1 MFVHTLLLF
10 ISYLCIIF
18 VDEQK
23 YNTMKTKV
31 LLKSFA
37 FCLVAI
43 CSVCANAQISTNEL
57 PPSFSSSLFSTRSSD
72 VINLP
77 VPDVAE
83 ALHED
88 SLFADADIPYRVG
101 LPLAVSYNLQN
112 SGHWQVLGDSV
123 RVWRLQLHAAGAKAM
138 TVSYDKFWIPEG
150 AKFFVYNADKTF
162 CIGAFTSF
170 NNKGMRESPVD
181 FATGFVAGDNI
192 VLEYYEP
199 IEAETGGISV
209 ERVIYVY
216 KNVLAAQSNV
226 MHGVTPGTS
235 MSCNVNINC
244 PEGDDWQKE
253 KRAVAAIYDGIGAL
267 CTGALI
273 NNTGNKDY
281 FLSADHCFSSRYDAQ
296 GANQMNQLIFYWN
309 YESPDCSNTYIYNP
323 PSSAGA
329 KLVANNSHS
338 DFALLELTE
347 SVKNV
352 NGYMPYYLGWTRS
365 NVAAA
370 NAVGIHHPRG
380 DIKKISVE
388 NNAVTSYDRI
398 QNWVDGN
405 GNIISTTQKNT
416 HWKVVFDVGTTEG
429 GSSGSPLMNQNHL
442 VVGQLHGGD
451 SGCAPITKYYGRF
464 DVSWDYGGVATRRLK
479 DWLDPGNTGIMQ
491 ITGRGMKIVGSEY
504 VCDNAVYSIESLP
517 NNLAVVWE
525 CNSIDLTLLANS
537 PYANQCTVENSGNRN
552 LNAVLTAKIKYD
564 GNIIATLTKTI
575 IASYG
580 SLSGYYRQESCIFY
594 NVSHPAISTTDIN
607 RQTANFVHQGCMV
620 YLTLYGINSR
630 RVYHSGMTPD
640 VWYYNGST
648 QIQFQLPLG
657 SGGIPFYVE
666 IGDDGSCN
674 KRRFLFFSVSNN
686 GNISSK
692 SLKIVSSGA
701 QKDITIISEQ
711 RERVQDIV
719 NWNLEIYDTSYGNK
733 VCDVKNLINTTYQ
746 LNTSGWIPGLYV
758 VRAVI
763 GDEVL
768 TEKITVGK

>member
-1 MFVHTLLLF
+1 
-10 ISYLCIIF
+10 
-18 VDEQK
+18 
-23 YNTMKTKV
+23 MKTKA

-37 FCLVAI
+37 LCLIAI
-43 CSVCANAQISTNEL
+43 FTVSAHAQISTNEL
-57 PPSFSSSLFSTRSSD
+57 PPSFSSSLFSIRSGD

-77 VPDVAE
+77 IPDVAE

-101 LPLAVSYNLQN
+101 LPLAVSYNLHN
-112 SGHWQVLGDSV
+112 SGHWQSVGDSM
-123 RVWRLQLHAAGAKAM
+123 RVWRLQLHASGAKAM

-170 NNKGMRESPVD
+170 NNKGTRENPVD
-181 FATGFVAGDNI
+181 FATGFVAGEDI

-199 IEAETGGISV
+199 IGVETGIVSV

-216 KNVLAAQSNV
+216 KNVLATQSNV
-226 MHGVTPGTS
+226 MSGVLPGIS

-244 PEGDDWQKE
+244 SEGASWQKG
-253 KRAVAAIYDGIGAL
+253 KRAVAAIYNGNGAL

-273 NNTGNKDY
+273 NNTENKDY
-281 FLSADHCFSSRYDAQ
+281 FLSADHCFSNRYDAQ

-352 NGYMPYYLGWTRS
+352 TGYMPYYLGWTRS
-365 NVAAA
+365 NIAAT

-388 NNAVTSYDRI
+388 NDAVTSYGKS
-398 QNWVDGN
+398 QNWVDKN

-451 SGCAPITKYYGRF
+451 FGCAPITKYYGRF
-464 DVSWDYGGVATRRLK
+464 DVSWNYGSVATRRLK
-479 DWLDPGNTGIMQ
+479 DWLDPDNTGMAQLEARDLSPIINGPSFINANSAYFSISNMPRNARVKNWSLSNMPS
-491 ITGRGMKIVGSEY
+491 GHLGVGAHS
-504 VCDNAVYSIESLP
+504 D
-517 NNLAVVWE
+517 
-525 CNSIDLTLLANS
+525 NSILYYQKYVTDHYDTKLTAEIILSDSTTMFISKDISVEQQDGQIMGNLDGTPIISYSQSRYVTSRASHTLVLNISRGLRINLDTSTGSASEANYSYDSKNRILYFSLAPITTGAPFRFKVS
-537 PYANQCTVENSGNRN
+537 GENSCYNDKVIIFFVINSYLMNISDISETIKEISLVSDLKERSHVVSNWNIEVYNTSYAAKVLDIRN
-552 LNAVLTAKIKYD
+552 LKA
-564 GNIIATLTKTI
+564 
-575 IASYG
+575 
-580 SLSGYYRQESCIFY
+580 F
-594 NVSHPAISTTDIN
+594 
-607 RQTANFVHQGCMV
+607 
-620 YLTLYGINSR
+620 
-630 RVYHSGMTPD
+630 
-640 VWYYNGST
+640 
-648 QIQFQLPLG
+648 
-657 SGGIPFYVE
+657 
-666 IGDDGSCN
+666 
-674 KRRFLFFSVSNN
+674 
-686 GNISSK
+686 
-692 SLKIVSSGA
+692 
-701 QKDITIISEQ
+701 
-711 RERVQDIV
+711 
-719 NWNLEIYDTSYGNK
+719 
-733 VCDVKNLINTTYQ
+733 TYQ
-746 LNTSGWIPGLYV
+746 LNTSGWAPGIYV

-763 GDEVL
+763 DGEVF

>member
-1 MFVHTLLLF
+1 
-10 ISYLCIIF
+10 
-18 VDEQK
+18 
-23 YNTMKTKV
+23 MKTKA

-37 FCLVAI
+37 FCLIAI

-138 TVSYDKFWIPEG
+138 TVSYDKFWIPAG

-199 IEAETGGISV
+199 IGAEIGVISV

-235 MSCNVNINC
+235 MSCNVNLNC

-451 SGCAPITKYYGRF
+451 SGCAPVTKYYGRF
-464 DVSWDYGGVATRRLK
+464 DVSWDYGSVAARRLK
-479 DWLDPGNTGIMQ
+479 DWLDPDNTGVIQLEARDLSPIINGPSFINENSAYFTISNMPQ
-491 ITGRGMKIVGSEY
+491 NARVKKWSLSNMPSGHLGVGAHS
-504 VCDNAVYSIESLP
+504 D
-517 NNLAVVWE
+517 
-525 CNSIDLTLLANS
+525 NSILYYQKYVTDHYDTQLIAEIILSDSTTIFASKDISVERQDGQIMGSLDGTPIISYSQSRYVASRAFHTLVLKISRGLQIDLDTSTGSSSEANYSYDSKNRILYFSLAPITTGAPFRFKIS
-537 PYANQCTVENSGNRN
+537 GENSCYNDRVIIFFVINSYLMNISDISETIKEISLVSN
-552 LNAVLTAKIKYD
+552 LKERSHVVPNWNMEV
-564 GNIIATLTKTI
+564 
-575 IASYG
+575 
-580 SLSGYYRQESCIFY
+580 Y
-594 NVSHPAISTTDIN
+594 NVSYAT
-607 RQTANFVHQGCMV
+607 
-620 YLTLYGINSR
+620 
-630 RVYHSGMTPD
+630 
-640 VWYYNGST
+640 
-648 QIQFQLPLG
+648 
-657 SGGIPFYVE
+657 
-666 IGDDGSCN
+666 
-674 KRRFLFFSVSNN
+674 
-686 GNISSK
+686 
-692 SLKIVSSGA
+692 
-701 QKDITIISEQ
+701 
-711 RERVQDIV
+711 
-719 NWNLEIYDTSYGNK
+719 K
-733 VCDVKNLINTTYQ
+733 VLDVKNLKTFTYQ
-746 LNTSGWIPGLYV
+746 LNTLGWEPGIYL

-763 GDEVL
+763 GNDVL

>member
-1 MFVHTLLLF
+1 
-10 ISYLCIIF
+10 
-18 VDEQK
+18 
-23 YNTMKTKV
+23 MKTKV

-88 SLFADADIPYRVG
+88 SLFADANIPYRVG

-123 RVWRLQLHAAGAKAM
+123 RVWCLQLHAAGAKAM
-138 TVSYDKFWIPEG
+138 TVSYDKFWIPAG

-199 IEAETGGISV
+199 IGAETGVISV

-338 DFALLELTE
+338 DFALLELME
-347 SVKNV
+347 SVKDV

-491 ITGRGMKIVGSEY
+491 IAGRGMKIVGSEY

-525 CNSIDLTLLANS
+525 CNSTDLTLLANS

-733 VCDVKNLINTTYQ
+733 VCDVKNLVNTTYQ
-746 LNTSGWIPGLYV
+746 LNTSGWTPGLYV

>member
-1 MFVHTLLLF
+1 
-10 ISYLCIIF
+10 
-18 VDEQK
+18 
-23 YNTMKTKV
+23 MKTKA

-37 FCLVAI
+37 LCLIAI
-43 CSVCANAQISTNEL
+43 FTVSAHAQISTNEL
-57 PPSFSSSLFSTRSSD
+57 PPSFSSSLFSIRSGD

-77 VPDVAE
+77 IPDVAE

-101 LPLAVSYNLQN
+101 LPLAVSYNLHN
-112 SGHWQVLGDSV
+112 SGHWQSVGDSM
-123 RVWRLQLHAAGAKAM
+123 RVWRLQLHASGAKAM

-170 NNKGMRESPVD
+170 NNKGTRENPVD
-181 FATGFVAGDNI
+181 FATGFVAGEDI

-199 IEAETGGISV
+199 IGVETGIVSV

-216 KNVLAAQSNV
+216 KNVLATQSNV
-226 MHGVTPGTS
+226 MSGVLPGIS

-244 PEGDDWQKE
+244 SEGASWQKE
-253 KRAVAAIYDGIGAL
+253 KRAVAAIYNGNGAL

-273 NNTGNKDY
+273 NNTENKDY
-281 FLSADHCFSSRYDAQ
+281 FLSADHCFYGRYDAQ

-352 NGYMPYYLGWTRS
+352 TGYMPYYLGWTRS
-365 NVAAA
+365 NIAAT

-388 NNAVTSYDRI
+388 NDAVTSYGKS
-398 QNWVDGN
+398 QNWVDKN

-451 SGCAPITKYYGRF
+451 FGCAPITKYYGRF
-464 DVSWDYGGVATRRLK
+464 DVSWNYGSVATRRLK
-479 DWLDPGNTGIMQ
+479 DWLDPDNTGMAQLEARDLSPIINGPSFINANSAYFSISNMPRNARVKNWSLSNMPS
-491 ITGRGMKIVGSEY
+491 GHLGVGAHS
-504 VCDNAVYSIESLP
+504 D
-517 NNLAVVWE
+517 
-525 CNSIDLTLLANS
+525 NSILYYQKYVTDHYDTKLTAEIILSDSTTMFISKDISVEQQDGQIMGNLDGTPIISYSQSRYVTSRASHTLVLNISRGLRINLDTSTGSASEANYSYDSKNRILYFSLAPITTGAPFRFKVS
-537 PYANQCTVENSGNRN
+537 GENSCYNDKVIIFFVINSYLMNISDISETIKEISLVSDLKERSHVVSNWNIEVYNTSYAAKVLDIRN
-552 LNAVLTAKIKYD
+552 LKA
-564 GNIIATLTKTI
+564 
-575 IASYG
+575 
-580 SLSGYYRQESCIFY
+580 F
-594 NVSHPAISTTDIN
+594 
-607 RQTANFVHQGCMV
+607 
-620 YLTLYGINSR
+620 
-630 RVYHSGMTPD
+630 
-640 VWYYNGST
+640 
-648 QIQFQLPLG
+648 
-657 SGGIPFYVE
+657 
-666 IGDDGSCN
+666 
-674 KRRFLFFSVSNN
+674 
-686 GNISSK
+686 
-692 SLKIVSSGA
+692 
-701 QKDITIISEQ
+701 
-711 RERVQDIV
+711 
-719 NWNLEIYDTSYGNK
+719 
-733 VCDVKNLINTTYQ
+733 TYQ
-746 LNTSGWIPGLYV
+746 LNTSGWAPGIYV

-763 GDEVL
+763 DGEVF

>member
-1 MFVHTLLLF
+1 
-10 ISYLCIIF
+10 
-18 VDEQK
+18 
-23 YNTMKTKV
+23 MKTKA

-37 FCLVAI
+37 FCLIAI

-199 IEAETGGISV
+199 IGAETGVISV

-338 DFALLELTE
+338 DFALLELME
-347 SVKNV
+347 SVKDV

-365 NVAAA
+365 SVAAA

-380 DIKKISVE
+380 DIKKISIE
-388 NNAVTSYDRI
+388 NDAVVSYNSSL
-398 QNWVDGN
+398 NWTDG
-405 GNIISTTQKNT
+405 TTTAKNT
-416 HWKVVFDVGTTEG
+416 HWRVGFDIGTAEG

-442 VVGQLHGGD
+442 VIGQLHGGD

-464 DVSWDYGGVATRRLK
+464 DVSWDHGSVATRRLK
-479 DWLDPGNTGIMQ
+479 DWLDSNNTGITQ
-491 ITGRGMKIVGSEY
+491 LDARDLALEIIGAEY
-504 VCDNAVYSIESLP
+504 VCGNTVYYVQNLPINATVMWESSSSSFILQP
-517 NNLAVVWE
+517 NFPLV
-525 CNSIDLTLLANS
+525 
-537 PYANQCTVENSGNRN
+537 NQCTVTSETS
-552 LNAVLTAKIKYD
+552 ALTSTTLKAMIIQNGD
-564 GNIIATLTKTI
+564 TIATVTKTI
-575 IASYG
+575 AIVSI
-580 SLSGYYRQESCIFY
+580 SLSGYYTQEACTFY
-594 NVSHPAISTTDIN
+594 NVSHPVIPVTGIRKAEPM
-607 RQTANFVHQGCMV
+607 FVHQGCTV
-620 YLTLYGINSR
+620 HLTLYGNKGRKITYE
-630 RVYHSGMTPD
+630 VDGFTPLY
-640 VWYYNGST
+640 WYYNGDMSVE
-648 QIQFQLPLG
+648 FQLPYL
-657 SGGIPFYVE
+657 SGGIPFRVKIDREGACSPVYL
-666 IGDDGSCN
+666 
-674 KRRFLFFSVSNN
+674 LFFSLS
-686 GNISSK
+686 GNANIGSYSLKVTTLSEYTKQISLISTQSK
-692 SLKIVSSGA
+692 SSCSAL
-701 QKDITIISEQ
+701 DWTIEAY
-711 RERVQDIV
+711 
-719 NWNLEIYDTSYGNK
+719 NTSYGTK
-733 VCDVKNLINTTYQ
+733 VLGVKKLVDSNYQ
-746 LNTSGWIPGLYV
+746 LNTSGWTPGIYV
-758 VRAVI
+758 IRVVAGTEI
-763 GDEVL
+763 L